1 MTFAEPE
8 SGLGDQRVTIRPVKL
23 RRVSSRNAL
32 ALPLDEQTVPM
43 CGRHFVG
50 LQHFPQL
57 VRYILRNVPLTV
69 PQPGDAGRGRTQ
81 YATLISLIEWAFAL
95 GWNDDDT

>member
-69 PQPGDAGRGRTQ
+69 PQ
-81 YATLISLIEWAFAL
+81 ATLISLIEWAFAL
-95 GWNDDDT
+95 GWNEDDT